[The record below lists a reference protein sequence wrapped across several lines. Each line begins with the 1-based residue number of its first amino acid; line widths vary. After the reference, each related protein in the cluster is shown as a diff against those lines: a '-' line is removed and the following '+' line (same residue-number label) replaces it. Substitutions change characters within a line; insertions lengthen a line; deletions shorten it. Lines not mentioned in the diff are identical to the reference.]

1 MYERVDCT
9 EKIIWGYKFRDGA
22 TYISLPMDVGV
33 NRRASVG
40 KPYQHS
46 GARNL
51 CNSKSNIRSN
61 DWLVTKA
68 FRRKWLDAT
77 KRHAI
82 TATVL
87 PQSFESVVGAF
98 VVRAGLL
105 NSRSGSHDIRRL
117 RVQVAMR
124 SSHGLLELQPKSSRL
139 SYGQMVAD
147 KRNVFQAGV
156 QSMQASVDQCVS
168 IAQSPNRLG
177 DGVQR
182 FGR

>member
-1 MYERVDCT
+1 MSRFRSRNDWIGLLQARRSPTQVGKTCKHGDDHQAMYERVDCT

-105 NSRSGSHDIRRL
+105 NSRSGSPRHPTL
-117 RVQVAMR
+117 A
-124 SSHGLLELQPKSSRL
+124 SSSRDAIKPWL
-139 SYGQMVAD
+139 TRVA
-147 KRNVFQAGV
+147 A
-156 QSMQASVDQCVS
+156 
-168 IAQSPNRLG
+168 
-177 DGVQR
+177 
-182 FGR
+182 